1 MRWWEYRTIDWPLIF
16 AVLGA
21 TVLGLLCI
29 ASVDLSYGVG
39 FVFLQ
44 RQLLSLVLGVGCLLI
59 LIKIPPAV
67 LRATSRTWYFV
78 ALILLVAVLFF
89 GSAIRGTRG
98 WFNYRTFNFQ
108 PVEFAKI
115 ALLLVM
121 ARIIDRRGRIF
132 KSGLFFFGTALVTFA
147 LVILVLVQ
155 PDLGS
160 ALVLVG
166 LWILLVLYVGTKRG
180 FILLL
185 LGTTVAVATF
195 GWLVFLRPYQKDRI
209 ISFIQPERDPL
220 GSGYNVQQSIIAVGD
235 GKFFGR
241 GLGYGP
247 QNQLS
252 FLPERQTDFVFAV
265 LGEELGFL
273 GVTAL
278 FVCYLVI
285 GWRLW
290 RIIARARDDYTLILV
305 FGTFSLWFIQATVNL
320 GATVGV
326 LPVTGITLPFVS
338 YGGSSLIANF
348 ILLGIVESVASRQN

>member
-1 MRWWEYRTIDWPLIF
+1 MRWWEYRNIDWTLFF
-16 AVLGA
+16 AVLGV
-21 TVLGLLCI
+21 TVLGLLAI
-29 ASVDLSYGVG
+29 ASVDLSYGAG

-44 RQLLSLVLGVGCLLI
+44 KQLISLALGIVCVVV
-59 LIKIPPAV
+59 LIKTPPAV

-78 ALILLVAVLFF
+78 ALALLVLVLFF

-98 WFNYRTFNFQ
+98 WFNFGTFNFQ

-115 ALLLVM
+115 ALLLVL
-121 ARIIDRRGRIF
+121 ARTIDLRGRIF
-132 KSGLFFFGTALVTFA
+132 KSGLFFFGTAIVAFA
-147 LVILVLVQ
+147 LVILVLLQ

-166 LWILLVLYVGTKRG
+166 LWILLILYVGTKRG

-185 LGTTVAVATF
+185 LGTTVAVAALS
-195 GWLVFLRPYQKDRI
+195 WLVFLKPYQKDRFS
-209 ISFIQPERDPL
+209 SFVQPERDPL

-247 QNQLS
+247 QNQLN

-265 LGEELGFL
+265 IGEELGFL
-273 GVTAL
+273 GVAAL
-278 FVCYLVI
+278 FVCFFVI
-285 GWRLW
+285 GWRVW
-290 RIIARARDDYTLILV
+290 RITVRARDDYTLVLV
-305 FGTFSLWFIQATVNL
+305 FGTFGLWFIQATVNL